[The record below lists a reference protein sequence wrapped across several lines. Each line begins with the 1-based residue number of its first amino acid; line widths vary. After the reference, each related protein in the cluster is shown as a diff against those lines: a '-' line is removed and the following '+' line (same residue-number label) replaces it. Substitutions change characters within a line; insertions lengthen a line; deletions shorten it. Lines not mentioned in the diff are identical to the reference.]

1 MHIQVHT
8 LSGKTAQIN
17 LQSNLTVEELS
28 LQVEQAFGIPSE
40 EQKLIFNGHRLVEG
54 LLSEYG
60 ITQESSVYMLVS
72 IEGGKGKKKKKK
84 VKKPKKQHRKRK
96 VNLAILKYFKVE
108 GGKVIRLRQKSTAG
122 TFMAEHEDRF
132 YCGKSHITYKKKE
145 ESKGTKPAASKAPAT
160 AATTAAPE
168 TKEKGKKGKK

>member
-8 LSGKTAQIN
+8 LSGKTAQID
-17 LQSNLTVEELS
+17 LQSSSTVEDLS

-40 EQKLIFNGHRLVEG
+40 ELKLIFNGHRLAEG
-54 LLSEYG
+54 SLAEYG
-60 ITQESSVYMLVS
+60 LIQDSSVYMLVS

-145 ESKGTKPAASKAPAT
+145 ESKGTKPAAKAAPV
-160 AATTAAPE
+160 AATTSAPE
-168 TKEKGKKGKK
+168 AKGKGKKGKN